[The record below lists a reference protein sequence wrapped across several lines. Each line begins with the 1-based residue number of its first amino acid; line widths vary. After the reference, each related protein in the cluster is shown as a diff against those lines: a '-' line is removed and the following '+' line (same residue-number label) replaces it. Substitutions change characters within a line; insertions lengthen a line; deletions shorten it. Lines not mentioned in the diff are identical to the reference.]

1 MKDKIFNL
9 IEKIEEEGLFDE
21 AEEII
26 DSLMKENK
34 IEVFEISIDDMFDS
48 PGYDVYSVAVAWLQ
62 DGILQLAVGS
72 VGLA

>member
-1 MKDKIFNL
+1 MKDKIFDL

-21 AEEII
+21 AGEIL

-34 IEVFEISIDDMFDS
+34 IEVFEISIDDMFES
-48 PGYDVYSVAVAWLQ
+48 PGYDVYSIAVAWLQ